1 MKKEIGLREILFVA
15 SMFFGMLF
23 GAGNLIF
30 PVSMGQ
36 KAGVEIL
43 RAAWG
48 FCITGVGLPLLS
60 VVAMAISKTS
70 SLTDMA
76 SFVGRGFALFFTTI
90 LYLCIGPLFAI
101 PRTATVPFQVGIVPY
116 LAEEM
121 RKPGLFLFSLFFFF
135 LALLLSLK
143 PGKLLTYVGKI
154 LNPIFLLFLSLLLL
168 TAILF
173 PMGKITTLPAVSG
186 YENGSFLKGL
196 FEGYNTM
203 DILGA
208 LAFGNVLIQTIRTLQ
223 EKNGEAESTETENIK
238 AESSK
243 MENTEME
250 SAGGEPWEK
259 GEKREEQSLPVI
271 SILSGS
277 IAAVMMVIIYFALT
291 YAGAQS
297 RIVFSVQENGGDVL
311 HSLSTYYFKS
321 FGGVLLAG
329 IIFFSCLKTAVG
341 LITSAAM
348 AFVEM
353 FPRSLPYKAYVCI
366 FTFFSFAIS
375 NVGLSKIISY
385 SVPALFFIY
394 PLSIVLILLCLFGRF
409 FSYDGTVF
417 RVCIYLTLPFAF
429 LDSLKILLERS
440 FLHLDFVKCL
450 LKILGNIPLFKIG
463 LTWLLPSLLGFI
475 LGLILCYT
483 KKSGEKIGVQ

>member
-1 MKKEIGLREILFVA
+1 
-15 SMFFGMLF
+15 
-23 GAGNLIF
+23 
-30 PVSMGQ
+30 
-36 KAGVEIL
+36 
-43 RAAWG
+43 
-48 FCITGVGLPLLS
+48 
-60 VVAMAISKTS
+60 
-70 SLTDMA
+70 
-76 SFVGRGFALFFTTI
+76 
-90 LYLCIGPLFAI
+90 
-101 PRTATVPFQVGIVPY
+101 
-116 LAEEM
+116 
-121 RKPGLFLFSLFFFF
+121 
-135 LALLLSLK
+135 
-143 PGKLLTYVGKI
+143 
-154 LNPIFLLFLSLLLL
+154 
-168 TAILF
+168 
-173 PMGKITTLPAVSG
+173 
-186 YENGSFLKGL
+186 
-196 FEGYNTM
+196 
-203 DILGA
+203 
-208 LAFGNVLIQTIRTLQ
+208 
-223 EKNGEAESTETENIK
+223 
-238 AESSK
+238 
-243 MENTEME
+243 
-250 SAGGEPWEK
+250 
-259 GEKREEQSLPVI
+259 
-271 SILSGS
+271 
-277 IAAVMMVIIYFALT
+277 MMVIIYFSLT

-353 FPRSLPYKAYVCI
+353 FPGSLPYKAYVCI
-366 FTFFSFAIS
+366 ITFFSFAIS

-409 FSYDGTVF
+409 FSYDRTVF

-429 LDSLKILLERS
+429 LDSLKILLKSS

-463 LTWLLPSLLGFI
+463 LTWLLPSLLGFV

>member
-36 KAGVEIL
+36 KAGVEIW

-60 VVAMAISKTS
+60 VVAMAVSKTS

-116 LAEEM
+116 LTKEM
-121 RKPGLFLFSLFFFF
+121 QKPGLFLFSLFFFF
-135 LALLLSLK
+135 LALMLSLK

-208 LAFGNVLIQTIRTLQ
+208 LAFGNVLIQTIRALQ
-223 EKNGEAESTETENIK
+223 EKNRAAESAETESAETESTEGEYL
-238 AESSK
+238 E
-243 MENTEME
+243 
-250 SAGGEPWEK
+250 AGK
-259 GEKREEQSLPVI
+259 KREEQSLPVI

-353 FPRSLPYKAYVCI
+353 FPGSLPYKAYVCI

-429 LDSLKILLERS
+429 LDSLKILLESS

-463 LTWLLPSLLGFI
+463 LTWLLPSLLGFV

-483 KKSGEKIGVQ
+483 KKSGEKIGAQ

>member
-1 MKKEIGLREILFVA
+1 MKKEISLREILFVA

-43 RAAWG
+43 SAARG

-116 LAEEM
+116 LTEEM

-135 LALLLSLK
+135 LALLLSLR

-203 DILGA
+203 DVLGA
-208 LAFGNVLIQTIRTLQ
+208 LAFGNVLIQTIRALQ
-223 EKNGEAESTETENIK
+223 EKNRAAESTEGEYL
-238 AESSK
+238 E
-243 MENTEME
+243 
-250 SAGGEPWEK
+250 AGK
-259 GEKREEQSLPVI
+259 KREEQSIPFI
-271 SILSGS
+271 AILSGS
-277 IAAVMMVIIYFALT
+277 ISAVMMVMIYFALT

-297 RIVFSVQENGGDVL
+297 RVVFSVQENGGDVL

-353 FPRSLPYKAYVCI
+353 FPGSLPYKAYVCI

-375 NVGLSKIISY
+375 NVGLSKIIAY

-429 LDSLKILLERS
+429 LDSLKILLESS

>member
-60 VVAMAISKTS
+60 VVAMAVSKTS

-116 LAEEM
+116 LTEEM

-135 LALLLSLK
+135 LALLLSLR

-203 DILGA
+203 DVLGA
-208 LAFGNVLIQTIRTLQ
+208 LAFGNVLIQTIRALQ
-223 EKNGEAESTETENIK
+223 EKNRAAES
-238 AESSK
+238 A
-243 MENTEME
+243 
-250 SAGGEPWEK
+250 
-259 GEKREEQSLPVI
+259 EQSIPFI
-271 SILSGS
+271 AILSGS
-277 IAAVMMVIIYFALT
+277 ISAVMMVMIYFALT

-375 NVGLSKIISY
+375 NVGLSKIIAY

-409 FSYDGTVF
+409 FSYDRTVF
-417 RVCIYLTLPFAF
+417 RVCIYLTLPFAL
-429 LDSLKILLERS
+429 LDSLKILLESS
-440 FLHLDFVKCL
+440 FLHLDFVKSL
-450 LKILGNIPLFKIG
+450 LTAFGHIPLFKMG
-463 LTWLLPSLLGFI
+463 LTWLLPSLLGFV

-483 KKSGEKIGVQ
+483 KKSGEKIGVR

>member
-1 MKKEIGLREILFVA
+1 MKKEISLREILFVA

-43 RAAWG
+43 SAARG

-116 LAEEM
+116 LTEEM

-135 LALLLSLK
+135 LALLLSLR

-203 DILGA
+203 DVLGA
-208 LAFGNVLIQTIRTLQ
+208 LAFGNVLIQTIRALQ
-223 EKNGEAESTETENIK
+223 EKNRAAESTEGEYL
-238 AESSK
+238 E
-243 MENTEME
+243 
-250 SAGGEPWEK
+250 AGK
-259 GEKREEQSLPVI
+259 KREEQSIPFI
-271 SILSGS
+271 AILSGS
-277 IAAVMMVIIYFALT
+277 ISAVMMVMIYFALT

-297 RIVFSVQENGGDVL
+297 RVIFSVQENGGDVL

-375 NVGLSKIISY
+375 NVGLSKIIAY

-409 FSYDGTVF
+409 FSYDRTVF
-417 RVCIYLTLPFAF
+417 RVCIYLTLPFAL
-429 LDSLKILLERS
+429 LDSLKILLESS
-440 FLHLDFVKCL
+440 FLHLNFVKSL
-450 LKILGNIPLFKIG
+450 LTAFGHLPLFKMG
-463 LTWLLPSLLGFI
+463 LTWLLPSLLGFV

-483 KKSGEKIGVQ
+483 KKSGEKIGVR

>member
-1 MKKEIGLREILFVA
+1 MKKEISLREILFVA

-43 RAAWG
+43 SAARG

-116 LAEEM
+116 LTEEM

-135 LALLLSLK
+135 LALLLSLR

-203 DILGA
+203 DVLGA
-208 LAFGNVLIQTIRTLQ
+208 LAFGNVLIQTIRALQ
-223 EKNGEAESTETENIK
+223 EKNRAAES
-238 AESSK
+238 A
-243 MENTEME
+243 
-250 SAGGEPWEK
+250 
-259 GEKREEQSLPVI
+259 EQSIPFI
-271 SILSGS
+271 AILSGS
-277 IAAVMMVIIYFALT
+277 ISAVMMVMIYFALT

-297 RIVFSVQENGGDVL
+297 RVVFSVQENGGDVL

-353 FPRSLPYKAYVCI
+353 FPGSLPYKAYVCI

-429 LDSLKILLERS
+429 LDSLKILLESS

-463 LTWLLPSLLGFI
+463 LTWLLPSLLGFV

>member
-1 MKKEIGLREILFVA
+1 
-15 SMFFGMLF
+15 
-23 GAGNLIF
+23 
-30 PVSMGQ
+30 
-36 KAGVEIL
+36 
-43 RAAWG
+43 
-48 FCITGVGLPLLS
+48 
-60 VVAMAISKTS
+60 
-70 SLTDMA
+70 
-76 SFVGRGFALFFTTI
+76 
-90 LYLCIGPLFAI
+90 
-101 PRTATVPFQVGIVPY
+101 
-116 LAEEM
+116 
-121 RKPGLFLFSLFFFF
+121 
-135 LALLLSLK
+135 
-143 PGKLLTYVGKI
+143 
-154 LNPIFLLFLSLLLL
+154 
-168 TAILF
+168 
-173 PMGKITTLPAVSG
+173 
-186 YENGSFLKGL
+186 
-196 FEGYNTM
+196 
-203 DILGA
+203 
-208 LAFGNVLIQTIRTLQ
+208 
-223 EKNGEAESTETENIK
+223 
-238 AESSK
+238 

-277 IAAVMMVIIYFALT
+277 IAAVMMVMIYFALT

-297 RIVFSVQENGGDVL
+297 RVVFSVQENGGDVL

-375 NVGLSKIISY
+375 NVGLSKIIAY

-409 FSYDGTVF
+409 FSYDRTVF

-429 LDSLKILLERS
+429 LDSLKILLESS
-440 FLHLDFVKCL
+440 FLHLGFVKSL
-450 LKILGNIPLFKIG
+450 LTAFGHIPLFKMG
-463 LTWLLPSLLGFI
+463 LTWLLPSLLGFV

>member
-60 VVAMAISKTS
+60 VVAMSISKTS

-116 LAEEM
+116 LTKEM
-121 RKPGLFLFSLFFFF
+121 QKPGLFLFSLFFFF
-135 LALLLSLK
+135 LALLLSLR

-223 EKNGEAESTETENIK
+223 EKNRAAES
-238 AESSK
+238 
-243 MENTEME
+243 
-250 SAGGEPWEK
+250 
-259 GEKREEQSLPVI
+259 EEQSIPFI
-271 SILSGS
+271 AILSGS
-277 IAAVMMVIIYFALT
+277 ISAVMMVIIYFALT

-353 FPRSLPYKAYVCI
+353 FPGSLPYKAYVCI

-429 LDSLKILLERS
+429 LDSLKILLESS

-450 LKILGNIPLFKIG
+450 LKILENIPFFKIG
-463 LTWLLPSLLGFI
+463 LTWLLPSLLGFV
-475 LGLILCYT
+475 LGLVLCYT
-483 KKSGEKIGVQ
+483 RKSGEKIGVQ

>member
-1 MKKEIGLREILFVA
+1 
-15 SMFFGMLF
+15 
-23 GAGNLIF
+23 
-30 PVSMGQ
+30 
-36 KAGVEIL
+36 
-43 RAAWG
+43 
-48 FCITGVGLPLLS
+48 
-60 VVAMAISKTS
+60 
-70 SLTDMA
+70 
-76 SFVGRGFALFFTTI
+76 
-90 LYLCIGPLFAI
+90 
-101 PRTATVPFQVGIVPY
+101 
-116 LAEEM
+116 
-121 RKPGLFLFSLFFFF
+121 
-135 LALLLSLK
+135 
-143 PGKLLTYVGKI
+143 
-154 LNPIFLLFLSLLLL
+154 
-168 TAILF
+168 
-173 PMGKITTLPAVSG
+173 
-186 YENGSFLKGL
+186 
-196 FEGYNTM
+196 
-203 DILGA
+203 
-208 LAFGNVLIQTIRTLQ
+208 
-223 EKNGEAESTETENIK
+223 
-238 AESSK
+238 
-243 MENTEME
+243 
-250 SAGGEPWEK
+250 
-259 GEKREEQSLPVI
+259 
-271 SILSGS
+271 
-277 IAAVMMVIIYFALT
+277 MMVIIYFSLT

-366 FTFFSFAIS
+366 ITFFSS

-409 FSYDGTVF
+409 FSYDRTVF

-463 LTWLLPSLLGFI
+463 LTWLLPSLLGFV

>member
-60 VVAMAISKTS
+60 VVAMAVSKTS

-116 LAEEM
+116 LTKEM
-121 RKPGLFLFSLFFFF
+121 QKPGLFLFSLFFFF

-223 EKNGEAESTETENIK
+223 EKNRAAES
-238 AESSK
+238 
-243 MENTEME
+243 
-250 SAGGEPWEK
+250 
-259 GEKREEQSLPVI
+259 EEQSIPFI

-353 FPRSLPYKAYVCI
+353 FPGSLPYKAYVCI

-429 LDSLKILLERS
+429 LDSLKILLESS

-450 LKILGNIPLFKIG
+450 LKILGNIPLFKMG
-463 LTWLLPSLLGFI
+463 LTWLLPSLLGFV

-483 KKSGEKIGVQ
+483 KKSGEKIGVR

>member
-1 MKKEIGLREILFVA
+1 MKKEISLREILFVA

-43 RAAWG
+43 SAARG

-116 LAEEM
+116 LTEEM

-203 DILGA
+203 DVLGA
-208 LAFGNVLIQTIRTLQ
+208 LAFGNVLIQTIRALQ
-223 EKNGEAESTETENIK
+223 EKNRAAES
-238 AESSK
+238 
-243 MENTEME
+243 
-250 SAGGEPWEK
+250 
-259 GEKREEQSLPVI
+259 EEQSIPFI

-277 IAAVMMVIIYFALT
+277 IAAVMMVIIYFSLT

-353 FPRSLPYKAYVCI
+353 FPGSLPYKAYVCI

-417 RVCIYLTLPFAF
+417 RVCIYLTLPFAL
-429 LDSLKILLERS
+429 LDSLKILLESS
-440 FLHLDFVKCL
+440 FPHLNFVESL
-450 LKILGNIPLFKIG
+450 LTAFGHIPLFKMG
-463 LTWLLPSLLGFI
+463 LTWLLPSLLGFV

-483 KKSGEKIGVQ
+483 KKSGEKIGVR